1 MPDRSSMPRSPKL
14 LDRVRHACRRLH
26 YSIHTEKAYVRWVKR
41 YVLFHDTRHP
51 NTLAARHVRAF
62 LNHLAVNKQVAA
74 STQNQALNALVFL
87 YDRVLEIELG
97 AIGDITPS
105 QRPKRLPVVCTR
117 AEVRA
122 VLQRMTGTNQLV
134 ALLLYGAGLRLSE
147 ALRLRVKDVDLQ
159 RGEITVRDGKGAKDR
174 VTMLPNRAKPRLAHQ
189 IKARKLLHN
198 ADLDAGYGTVHL
210 PYALARKY
218 PNAESSWIWQ
228 FVFPSRNRSTDPRT
242 GTVRRHHRS
251 DSAVQRAVKN
261 AVAQAGLSKRVSCHT
276 LRHSF
281 ATHLIEDGYDI
292 RTVQEL
298 LGHNDIRT
306 TQKYVHVLNKGGRGV
321 ASPLDALAD

>member
-1 MPDRSSMPRSPKL
+1 
-14 LDRVRHACRRLH
+14 
-26 YSIHTEKAYVRWVKR
+26 
-41 YVLFHDTRHP
+41 
-51 NTLAARHVRAF
+51 
-62 LNHLAVNKQVAA
+62 
-74 STQNQALNALVFL
+74 
-87 YDRVLEIELG
+87 
-97 AIGDITPS
+97 
-105 QRPKRLPVVCTR
+105 
-117 AEVRA
+117 
-122 VLQRMTGTNQLV
+122 
-134 ALLLYGAGLRLSE
+134 
-147 ALRLRVKDVDLQ
+147 
-159 RGEITVRDGKGAKDR
+159 RDGKGAKDR

-210 PYALARKY
+210 PHALARKY

-228 FVFPSRNRSTDPRT
+228 FVFPSRNRSTDPWT

-251 DSAVQRAVKN
+251 DSAVQRAVKS